1 MSSYAE
7 EQEMELEA
15 LESIYPDSFKM
26 ISDSSKKF
34 TVTVLSE
41 EDDLIDKFGVSLQ
54 FTYTEKYPE
63 ENLEYSINLAEIQG
77 NCSMY
82 ISKDFISELQD
93 KIEELLEE
101 NVGEVVVFT
110 IVSEIQ
116 ELLNNKK
123 DEIIKSIEEEK
134 EKKEREEKEALEK
147 KCHGTKVT
155 VASFLEWRENFLQ
168 EVRIL
173 EEQKQKNIKKN
184 KKPTGKEIFLLK
196 ADGDFADELLEGEE
210 KIDIDE
216 SLFEDLDDLN
226 LEEF

>member
-1 MSSYAE
+1 MSTYKE

-15 LESIYPDSFKM
+15 LESIYSDSFKM
-26 ISDSSKKF
+26 ISVNSKKF

-41 EDDLIDKFGVSLQ
+41 EDDEIETFGVSLM

-63 ENLEYSINLAEIQG
+63 EKLEYSVQPAEIEG
-77 NCSMY
+77 KSTKFINED
-82 ISKDFISELQD
+82 IISELQEN
-93 KIEELLEE
+93 IEELLEE
-101 NVGEVVVFT
+101 NIGEVVVFT

-123 DEIIKSIEEEK
+123 DTIIKNIEEEK
-134 EKKEREEKEALEK
+134 ERKEREEKEALEK

-155 VASFLEWRENFLQ
+155 VASFLEWRENFLK
-168 EVRIL
+168 EMRLL
-173 EEQKQKNIKKN
+173 EEQKQKNLKKN

-196 ADGDFADELLEGEE
+196 EDDDFADELLEGEE

-226 LEEF
+226 LEEI